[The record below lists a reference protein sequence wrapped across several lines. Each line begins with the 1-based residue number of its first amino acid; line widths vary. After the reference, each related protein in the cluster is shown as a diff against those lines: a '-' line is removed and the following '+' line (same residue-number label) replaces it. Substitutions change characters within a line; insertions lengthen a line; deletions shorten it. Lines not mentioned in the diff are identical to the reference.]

1 MTVALTV
8 SFKLMSFLTFIFGV
22 LLQYHVRHAPSFDRS
37 QILLARVPSLSAEE
51 YPVPF
56 ISNPYLPNVQQIN

>member
-1 MTVALTV
+1 MI
-8 SFKLMSFLTFIFGV
+8 SFLTFIFAV

-37 QILLARVPSLSAEE
+37 QMLARGRPSLSAEE

-56 ISNPYLPNVQQIN
+56 ISNPYLPNV